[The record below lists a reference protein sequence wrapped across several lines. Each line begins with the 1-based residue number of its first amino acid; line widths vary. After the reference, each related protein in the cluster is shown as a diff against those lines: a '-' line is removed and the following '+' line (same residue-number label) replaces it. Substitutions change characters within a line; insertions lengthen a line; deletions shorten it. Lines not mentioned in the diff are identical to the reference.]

1 MQFAAMTNFNEER
14 LGINRDETEKNSFR
28 HFVSVDTKRS
38 FARTSRL
45 NARSGRGYDAF
56 FFYQRAKARSER
68 VVNVVAGYRDPCEQI
83 EKKASHFY
91 TLEVK
96 VYQVIPTFPPSSSSP
111 AGFTREKLPRQ
122 LG

>member
-14 LGINRDETEKNSFR
+14 FGINRDETEKNSFR

-56 FFYQRAKARSER
+56 FFYQRGKGEIGASRQRRGRIPRSLRADRKE
-68 VVNVVAGYRDPCEQI
+68 G
-83 EKKASHFY
+83 
-91 TLEVK
+91 
-96 VYQVIPTFPPSSSSP
+96 IPLLYS
-111 AGFTREKLPRQ
+111 G
-122 LG
+122 G